1 MESTNSGT
9 AQSDLLVKLNRLE
22 DQVSTLTMQ
31 LELNKETIA
40 FLKTTLAERDAY
52 ISDLEIK
59 LAAAQ
64 KELEKSTLDKI
75 YDLRYQIKSGIDEKM
90 VRPVLGEIRRNI
102 DLLQGFVDQSRE
114 VIRQKQL
121 LLRENTQATVNL
133 IQRCPDQAIR
143 YFEEAILEPTRFAMR
158 HISEQ
163 TAIRYAAVIQQLQE
177 DVLTPGARNYDRLAH
192 FARELPSDISVL
204 FQMRVID
211 PLLAFVNAVPHAAE
225 DFGGASKT
233 HIQQF
238 IGYHRKLI
246 REFIEFLANEIKKSP
261 FWDGKNRIASA

>member
-1 MESTNSGT
+1 MESNGGT

-52 ISDLEIK
+52 IGELETQ

-64 KELEKSTLDKI
+64 RELEKSTLDKI
-75 YDLRYQIKSGIDEKM
+75 YELRRQIKSGIDEKM

-114 VIRQKQL
+114 VIKQKRR

-133 IQRCPDQAIR
+133 IQSCPDQAVH
-143 YFEEAILEPTRFAMR
+143 YFERTILEPTRFAM
-158 HISEQ
+158 HHLSQ
-163 TAIRYAAVIQQLQE
+163 QAAIRYAAVIQQVQE
-177 DVLTPGARNYDRLAH
+177 EILKPGVRNYDRLAH
-192 FARELPSDISVL
+192 FAKELPSDISVL
-204 FQMRVID
+204 FQMRVVD
-211 PLLAFVNAVPHAAE
+211 PLLAFIGTIPQATE
-225 DFGGASKT
+225 ELGGTSKAQ
-233 HIQQF
+233 IKQL
-238 IGYHRKLI
+238 IGYNRKLI
-246 REFIEFLANEIKKSP
+246 REFIEFLTKEIKKSP

>member
-1 MESTNSGT
+1 MESNSGT
-9 AQSDLLVKLNRLE
+9 AQSDLLIKLNRLE

-52 ISDLEIK
+52 IGDLEIK

-75 YDLRYQIKSGIDEKM
+75 YDLRYQIKSGIDEKL

-102 DLLQGFVDQSRE
+102 DQLQGFVDQTRE
-114 VIRQKQL
+114 VIRQKQR

-133 IQRCPDQAIR
+133 IQRSPDRAIR
-143 YFEEAILEPTRFAMR
+143 YFEHTILEPTRFAMH
-158 HISEQ
+158 HISQQ
-163 TAIRYAAVIQQLQE
+163 TAIRYAAVVQQLQE
-177 DVLTPGARNYDRLAH
+177 EVLKPGVRNYERLTH

-204 FQMRVID
+204 FQMRVVE
-211 PLLAFVNAVPHAAE
+211 PLLSFINAIPSTTE
-225 DFGGASKT
+225 DFGSTTKAQVK
-233 HIQQF
+233 QL
-238 IGYHRKLI
+238 IGYNRKLI
-246 REFIEFLANEIKKSP
+246 REFIEFLSNEIKKSP